1 MLAVIAWRNI
11 WRNKLRSGIVIAAI
25 ALGILGGLFSIA
37 FMEGL
42 ADQTLKTAISQQV
55 SHIQLHH
62 PLFLENEE
70 LKYRLH
76 NADGIL
82 AQLLHR
88 ADVAAA
94 ARRYRVRA
102 MASTANGSSGIEIL
116 GIDPENEKKVTT
128 VYKKLIA
135 GAYFADNRRNPVLVG
150 AKLADKL
157 KVRLGQK
164 IVLTAQ
170 SEEGTLTGGAFKIIG
185 IFKTDNSLFDE
196 NQIFVDY
203 RDISRLLDLP
213 RNESHE
219 IAVLLKNPQEL
230 ALATQ
235 SLAAQF
241 PDEKVEN
248 WREIAPELGMLQGYM
263 QQMMFIFLVIILI
276 ALAFGIVNTML
287 MAVIERTREL
297 GLLMALGM
305 SRKRVFAMIILETVF
320 LSLLGGVIGMALSAV
335 VIQYSNHR
343 GIDLAIVGE
352 GMSAMGYATY
362 IYPRLAIAYFAIL
375 TVMVI
380 VTAIL
385 SSFFP
390 AHKAL
395 KLRPTEAI
403 RVE

>member
-128 VYKKLIA
+128 VYEKLIA